1 MTSKGSGSAKTST
14 INFDSRNL
22 REEGSEFII
31 TQIYSGFLMNFSEL
45 LGKYSSSENRSLEN
59 WNPNRVRHNVYSPE
73 GKDAL
78 LLFDKAVGLMKE
90 RSLKNPADL
99 LGWNYQAG
107 IHGIW
112 NLDYEKPD
120 SLQTQTRAQL
130 ADFAEEKGFD
140 TRENVLNGNTVLNN
154 CTHFTAMWNG
164 TNLTPGTTAKVNNPD
179 ASPANFIAWHRLY
192 LQYFE
197 EIARENLR
205 LSGEANTETWALPY
219 WAYLN
224 EEDVLMPDIFRDT
237 GSNLYTPYRNPQLN
251 AGTALTQLTNY
262 SGAAA
267 NWPKQ
272 TLQGLNKNNYMA
284 MGTLIENMP
293 HNQFHVASGT
303 DGGLFGD
310 EGLMLLTSSAAF
322 DPIFWVHHSFIDKLW
337 SAYNA
342 SENANYAFKYD
353 FDQNPWNYMF
363 LKPSPDGSLEK
374 AKDKI
379 SYWGNNSI
387 NVISKIY
394 NPDYS
399 YDYLGTTTNPTGI
412 PGPNKVL
419 SIIQAPAYRPTIS
432 ETKWSEPLKP
442 IFGSTNLYSSII
454 PLTINSRAFTAK
466 AYLDLTDSKK
476 NNGNPFDLVSA
487 VELLLPNPPA
497 KATFLLTRASL
508 TASLSMETRLI
519 QAMAGPRAT
528 VGLSVQGLSMGV
540 DECHQK
546 NPTSHSHCNHMPML
560 MPTTAIIDFGYSVIQ
575 PDGTD
580 GEYGYSYVPSDD
592 SKPDDQIV
600 LLMLT
605 NSADTRVSSVTT
617 SLNQNFNKNSS
628 NYSTFDATAYFARF
642 PGLLTNPEATANPEA
657 YFEKYDKGKGIVAPE
672 LNFRAAA
679 TGMAYLMDNKKLL
692 EVGISSSPYAAISN
706 YLDNGQMQ
714 GLSLGDSSLIKAK
727 NYFRSNDN
735 SGGII
740 LDFSALRIEEKITA
754 DIIIGRDASY
764 KPTVGFYHV
773 KDDLGTITIDGIDY
787 KPSHRD
793 YASLAISSK
802 NLFDELTGLN
812 ANLGVAEYRQASEFD
827 RKTGKLAPFAL
838 VNDNIFFS
846 FADANIDNINH
857 FYIHGANIIGLEDML
872 HGGDTDFDD
881 TLLGF
886 KFEPRVVPVV

>member
-1 MTSKGSGSAKTST
+1 
-14 INFDSRNL
+14 
-22 REEGSEFII
+22 
-31 TQIYSGFLMNFSEL
+31 MNFSEL
-45 LGKYSSSENRSLEN
+45 LSKYSSPENRSLEN
-59 WNPNRVRHNVYSPE
+59 WNPNRVRHNVYSLE
-73 GKDAL
+73 GTEAL
-78 LLFDKAVGLMKE
+78 VLFDKAVGLMKE

-112 NLDYEKPD
+112 NLDYKNPEDGDGWSRK
-120 SLQTQTRAQL
+120 TL
-130 ADFAEEKGFD
+130 ADFAEKNGFD
-140 TRENVLNGNTVLNN
+140 SKENVLTGNTVLDN
-154 CTHFTAMWNG
+154 CTHFTGMWNG
-164 TNLTPGTTAKVNNPD
+164 TNLAPGITAKVNNPD

-205 LSGEANTETWALPY
+205 LSGEANAETWALPY

-224 EEDVLMPDIFRDT
+224 KEDVLMPEIFRDT

-251 AGTALTQLTNY
+251 AGIALTQLTNF
-262 SGAAA
+262 SGAA
-267 NWPKQ
+267 NWPAQ

-293 HNQFHVASGT
+293 HNQFHGASGAG
-303 DGGLFGD
+303 GGLFSD
-310 EGLMLLTSSAAF
+310 QGLMQLLSSAAF

-342 SENANYAFKYD
+342 SENAIYAFKDD

-379 SYWGNNSI
+379 SYWGDNSN

-399 YDYLGTTTNPTGI
+399 YDYPGTATNPISI

-419 SIIQAPAYRPTIS
+419 SIIQAPAFRPVIS
-432 ETKWSEPLKP
+432 EIKWSESSKP
-442 IFGSTNLYSSII
+442 IADNATLYSSII
-454 PLTINSRAFTAK
+454 PLTNNSLALTVRD
-466 AYLDLTDSKK
+466 YLNLT
-476 NNGNPFDLVSA
+476 NAQNHNGNPFDIVSA

-497 KATFLLTRASL
+497 KATFLLT
-508 TASLSMETRLI
+508 TASLANDPLD
-519 QAMAGPRAT
+519 QGMAGRNSDKEW
-528 VGLSVQGLSMGV
+528 GLSVQGMSMGV

-546 NPTSHSHCNHMPML
+546 NPTSHSHCNHML
-560 MPTTAIIDFGYSVIQ
+560 MPMTAIIDFGFES
-575 PDGTD
+575 
-580 GEYGYSYVPSDD
+580 YSYGLGAD
-592 SKPDDQIV
+592 SNEDDQIV

-617 SLNQNFNKNSS
+617 SLNQNLNKNSS
-628 NYSTFDATAYFARF
+628 NDSTFDATAYFARF

-754 DIIIGRDASY
+754 DIIIGRDASC

-787 KPSHRD
+787 TPSHSD
-793 YASLAISSK
+793 YASLAISSS

-812 ANLGVAEYRQASEFD
+812 ANLGFAEYRQAIEFD
-827 RKTGKLAPFAL
+827 RTGKLAPFAL

-857 FYIHGANIIGLEDML
+857 FYIHGANIIGLEDL
-872 HGGDTDFDD
+872 LNGGDTDFDD

-886 KFEPRVVPVV
+886 KFESRVIPSV

>member
-1 MTSKGSGSAKTST
+1 
-14 INFDSRNL
+14 
-22 REEGSEFII
+22 
-31 TQIYSGFLMNFSEL
+31 MNFSDL
-45 LGKYSSSENRSLEN
+45 LAKYSSPENRSLEN
-59 WNPNRVRHNVYSPE
+59 GNPNRVRHNVYYPE
-73 GKDAL
+73 GKEAL
-78 LLFDKAVGLMKE
+78 VLFDKAVGLMKE
-90 RSLKNPADL
+90 RSLRNPADL

-112 NLDYEKPD
+112 NLDYINPEGGD
-120 SLQTQTRAQL
+120 SWSREDL
-130 ADFAEEKGFD
+130 ADFAVRNGFD
-140 TRENVLNGNTVLNN
+140 TKVNVLTGNTVLDN
-154 CTHFTAMWNG
+154 CTHFTRMWNG
-164 TNLTPGTTAKVNNPD
+164 TNLAPGTTAKVNNPD

-205 LSGEANTETWALPY
+205 LSGEANAETWALPY

-224 EEDVLMPDIFRDT
+224 EEDVLMPEIFRDT

-251 AGTALTQLTNY
+251 AGIALTQLTK
-262 SGAAA
+262 SFGAA
-267 NWPKQ
+267 NWPAQ

-293 HNQFHVASGT
+293 HNRFHGASGAG
-303 DGGLFGD
+303 GGLFSD
-310 EGLMLLTSSAAF
+310 QGLMQQLSSAAF

-342 SENANYAFKYD
+342 SENAIYAFKDD

-379 SYWGNNSI
+379 SYWGDNSN

-399 YDYLGTTTNPTGI
+399 YDYPGTATNPISI

-419 SIIQAPAYRPTIS
+419 SIIQAPAFRPVIS
-432 ETKWSEPLKP
+432 EIKWSESSKP
-442 IFGSTNLYSSII
+442 IADNATRYSSII
-454 PLTINSRAFTAK
+454 LLTNNSLALTVRDYLNMTK
-466 AYLDLTDSKK
+466 AQ
-476 NNGNPFDLVSA
+476 NHNGNPFDLVSA

-497 KATFLLTRASL
+497 KATFLLT
-508 TASLSMETRLI
+508 TTSLSSNPKFIEGIEGNPIL
-519 QAMAGPRAT
+519 
-528 VGLSVQGLSMGV
+528 GLSVQGLSMGV

-546 NPTSHSHCNHMPML
+546 NPTSHSHCNHMLML

-575 PDGTD
+575 PDGTP
-580 GEYGYSYVPSDD
+580 GGYSYVPSD
-592 SKPDDQIV
+592 SNLDDKIV

-617 SLNQNFNKNSS
+617 RLNQNLNKNSS
-628 NYSTFDATAYFARF
+628 NDSIFDATAYFARF
-642 PGLLTNPEATANPEA
+642 PKLLNNLEATANPEA
-657 YFEKYDKGKGIVAPE
+657 YFEKYDKSKGIVRPE

-679 TGMAYLMDNKKLL
+679 TGMAYLLNNKKLL
-692 EVGISSSPYAAISN
+692 EGGISSSPYAAISN
-706 YLDNGQMQ
+706 YLDNGQVQ
-714 GLSLGDSSLIKAK
+714 GLSLGDSSLINAK

-735 SGGII
+735 SDGII
-740 LDFSALRIEEKITA
+740 LDFSALKTEEKITA

-773 KDDLGTITIDGIDY
+773 KDDLGTISIDGIDY
-787 KPSHRD
+787 TPSHSD

-827 RKTGKLAPFAL
+827 RKSGKLAPFAL

-857 FYIHGANIIGLEDML
+857 FYIHGANIIGLEDLL

-886 KFEPRVVPVV
+886 KFESQVIPSV

>member
-1 MTSKGSGSAKTST
+1 
-14 INFDSRNL
+14 
-22 REEGSEFII
+22 
-31 TQIYSGFLMNFSEL
+31 MNFSEL
-45 LGKYSSSENRSLEN
+45 LSKYSSPENRSLEN
-59 WNPNRVRHNVYSPE
+59 WNPNRVRHNVYSLE
-73 GKDAL
+73 GTEAL
-78 LLFDKAVGLMKE
+78 VLFDKAVGLMKE

-112 NLDYEKPD
+112 NLDYKNPEDGDGWSRK
-120 SLQTQTRAQL
+120 TL
-130 ADFAEEKGFD
+130 ADFAEKNGFD
-140 TRENVLNGNTVLNN
+140 SKENVLTGNTVLDN
-154 CTHFTAMWNG
+154 CTHFTRMWNG
-164 TNLTPGTTAKVNNPD
+164 TNLAPGTTAKVNNPD

-205 LSGEANTETWALPY
+205 LDAKTAEDLANAETWALPY

-224 EEDVLMPDIFRDT
+224 EEDVVIPEIFRNT
-237 GSNLYTPYRNPQLN
+237 GSNLYTAYRNPQLN
-251 AGTALTQLTNY
+251 AGTALTQLTDIKIDGNAFPANY
-262 SGAAA
+262 TH
-267 NWPKQ
+267 NWPAQ

-293 HNQFHVASGT
+293 HNRLHVASGAG
-303 DGGLFGD
+303 GGLFGD
-310 EGLMLLTSSAAF
+310 RGLMLNLSAAAF

-342 SENANYAFKYD
+342 SENAIYAFKDD

-379 SYWGNNSI
+379 SYWGNNSN

-399 YDYLGTTTNPTGI
+399 YDYSGTATNPESD

-419 SIIQAPAYRPTIS
+419 SIIQAPAYRPVIS
-432 ETKWSEPLKP
+432 EIKWSEALKP
-442 IFGSTNLYSSII
+442 IAGNAGQYSSII
-454 PLTINSRAFTAK
+454 PLTNNSLALTVGN
-466 AYLDLTDSKK
+466 YLNLTNAQKHNS
-476 NNGNPFDLVSA
+476 NPFDLVSE

-497 KATFLLTRASL
+497 KATFLLT
-508 TASLSMETRLI
+508 TTSLSSNPKFIEYIVNNPTL
-519 QAMAGPRAT
+519 
-528 VGLSVQGLSMGV
+528 GLSVQGMSMGV

-546 NPTSHSHCNHMPML
+546 NPTSHSHCDHMPMP
-560 MPTTAIIDFGYSVIQ
+560 MTAIIDFGYSVIQ

-580 GEYGYSYVPSDD
+580 GRYGYSYVPSD
-592 SKPDDQIV
+592 SNSDDQIV

-617 SLNQNFNKNSS
+617 RLNQNFNKNSS
-628 NYSTFDATAYFARF
+628 NDSTFDATAYFARF

-787 KPSHRD
+787 TPSHSD
-793 YASLAISSK
+793 YASLAISSS

-812 ANLGVAEYRQASEFD
+812 ANLGFAEYRQAIEFD
-827 RKTGKLAPFAL
+827 RTGKLAPFAL

-857 FYIHGANIIGLEDML
+857 FYIHGANIIGLEDLL

-886 KFEPRVVPVV
+886 KFESRVIPSV

>member
-1 MTSKGSGSAKTST
+1 
-14 INFDSRNL
+14 
-22 REEGSEFII
+22 
-31 TQIYSGFLMNFSEL
+31 MNFSEL
-45 LGKYSSSENRSLEN
+45 LSKYSSPENRSLEN

-73 GKDAL
+73 GKEAL
-78 LLFDKAVGLMKE
+78 MLFDKAVGLMKE
-90 RSLKNPADL
+90 RSLKNQADL

-120 SLQTQTRAQL
+120 SLQNQTRAQL
-130 ADFAEEKGFD
+130 ADFAAIKGFD

-154 CTHFTAMWNG
+154 CTHFTRMWNG
-164 TNLTPGTTAKVNNPD
+164 TNLATGTTAKVNNPD

-205 LSGEANTETWALPY
+205 LDAKNAEDLANAETWALPY

-224 EEDVLMPDIFRDT
+224 EEDVVMPEIFRDT
-237 GSNLYTPYRNPQLN
+237 GSNLYTDYRNPQLN
-251 AGTALTQLTNY
+251 AGIALTQLTNF
-262 SGAAA
+262 SGAA
-267 NWPKQ
+267 NWPEQ
-272 TLQGLNKNNYMA
+272 TLQGLYQNNFMA

-293 HNQFHVASGT
+293 HNAFHDASGT
-303 DGGLFGD
+303 DGGLFGNQ
-310 EGLMLLTSSAAF
+310 GLMLPTSSAAF

-363 LKPSPDGSLEK
+363 LKPSPDGNIEN
-374 AKDKI
+374 AKDRI
-379 SYWGNNSI
+379 SYWGDNSN

-399 YDYLGTTTNPTGI
+399 YDYLGTTTNPASI

-432 ETKWSEPLKP
+432 EIKWSEAAKP
-442 IFGSTNLYSSII
+442 ITDNSGLYSSII
-454 PLTINSRAFTAK
+454 PLTNNSLALTVRD
-466 AYLDLTDSKK
+466 YLNLT
-476 NNGNPFDLVSA
+476 NAQNHNGNPFDLVSA

-497 KATFLLTRASL
+497 KATFLLT
-508 TASLSMETRLI
+508 TTSLSSNPKFIKDIVGNPTL
-519 QAMAGPRAT
+519 
-528 VGLSVQGLSMGV
+528 GLSVQGLSMGV
-540 DECHQK
+540 D
-546 NPTSHSHCNHMPML
+546 TMPML
-560 MPTTAIIDFGYSVIQ
+560 MPTTATIDFGYSVIQ
-575 PDGTD
+575 PDGTLSRF
-580 GEYGYSYVPSDD
+580 GYSYVPSD

-605 NSADTRVSSVTT
+605 NSADALVSSVTT

-628 NYSTFDATAYFARF
+628 NDSTFDATAYFARF

-735 SGGII
+735 SDGII
-740 LDFSALRIEEKITA
+740 LDFSALKIEEKITA
-754 DIIIGRDASY
+754 DIVIGRDASY

-787 KPSHRD
+787 TPSHSD
-793 YASLAISSK
+793 YASLAISSS

-812 ANLGVAEYRQASEFD
+812 ANLGFAEYRQAIEFD
-827 RKTGKLAPFAL
+827 RTGKLAPFAL

-872 HGGDTDFDD
+872 YGGDTDFDD

-886 KFEPRVVPVV
+886 KFESRVIPSV

>member
-1 MTSKGSGSAKTST
+1 VTSKGSGSAKTST
-14 INFDSRNL
+14 INIDSRNL
-22 REEGSEFII
+22 REEGSECII
-31 TQIYSGFLMNFSEL
+31 TQIYSGYLMNFSEL
-45 LGKYSSSENRSLEN
+45 LSKYSSSENRNLEN

-112 NLDYEKPD
+112 NLDYENPK
-120 SLQTQTRAQL
+120 SGQRWTRADL
-130 ADFAEEKGFD
+130 ADFAEKKGFD
-140 TRENVLNGNTVLNN
+140 TKENILNGNTVLSN
-154 CTHFTAMWNG
+154 CTHFAVMWNSG
-164 TNLTPGTTAKVNNPD
+164 DLATGTTAKVNNKD

-205 LSGEANTETWALPY
+205 LSGEASAETWALPY

-224 EEDVLMPDIFRDT
+224 EEDVVMPGIFRDA

-251 AGTALTQLTNY
+251 AGIALTQLTNTPLAP
-262 SGAAA
+262 GAA

-293 HNQFHVASGT
+293 HNVFHYASGE
-303 DGGLFGD
+303 DGGLFSKD
-310 EGLMLLTSSAAF
+310 GLMADVSSAAF

-342 SENANYAFKYD
+342 SENAIYAFKDD

-363 LKPSPDGSLEK
+363 LKPSRDGNIEK
-374 AKDKI
+374 AKDTI
-379 SYWGNNSI
+379 SSWGDNSN

-399 YDYLGTTTNPTGI
+399 YDYPGTDTNPTSI

-419 SIIQAPAYRPTIS
+419 SIIQAPAYRPIIS
-432 ETKWSEPLKP
+432 EIKWSQPLEPIL
-442 IFGSTNLYSSII
+442 GSIDLFSSII
-454 PLTINSRAFTAK
+454 PLTNNSLNLTVK
-466 AYLDLTDSKK
+466 TYLALTNSENHK
-476 NNGNPFDLVSA
+476 GNPFDLVSKI
-487 VELLLPNPPA
+487 ELLLPNPPA
-497 KATFLLTRASL
+497 KATFLLT
-508 TASLSMETRLI
+508 TASLANDPLS
-519 QAMAGPRAT
+519 QGMAGHDLRKW
-528 VGLSVQGLSMGV
+528 GLSVQGMSMGV

-546 NPTSHSHCNHMPML
+546 NPTSHSHCDHMPMP
-560 MPTTAIIDFGYSVIQ
+560 MTAIIDFGYSVIA
-575 PDGTD
+575 PNGNT
-580 GEYGYSYVPSDD
+580 GRLGYSYVPTS

-600 LLMLT
+600 LLMVS

-617 SLNQNFNKNSS
+617 SLNQNLNKNSS
-628 NYSTFDATAYFARF
+628 NDSTFDATAYFARF
-642 PGLLTNPEATANPEA
+642 PKLLTNPEATANPEA
-657 YFEKYDKGKGIVAPE
+657 YFDKYDKGKGIVAPE

-679 TGMAYLMDNKKLL
+679 TGIAYLMENKKLL
-692 EVGISSSPYAAISN
+692 EGGISSSPYAAISN

-714 GLSLGDSSLIKAK
+714 GLTLGDSSLINAK
-727 NYFRSNDN
+727 NYLRSNDN
-735 SGGII
+735 SDGII
-740 LDFSALRIEEKITA
+740 LDFSALKIEEKIA
-754 DIIIGRDASY
+754 SDIIIGRDASF
-764 KPTVGFYHV
+764 KPTLGFYHV

-787 KPSHRD
+787 RPSHSD

-812 ANLGVAEYRQASEFD
+812 ANLGVAEYRQAINFD
-827 RKTGKLAPFAL
+827 HKSGKLAPFAL
-838 VNDNIFFS
+838 VNENIFFS

-886 KFEPRVVPVV
+886 KFEPRVVPAV

>member
-1 MTSKGSGSAKTST
+1 
-14 INFDSRNL
+14 
-22 REEGSEFII
+22 
-31 TQIYSGFLMNFSEL
+31 MNFSEL

-120 SLQTQTRAQL
+120 SLQNQTRAQL

-205 LSGEANTETWALPY
+205 LNAKNAEDLANTETWALPY

-251 AGTALTQLTNY
+251 AGTALTQLTNF
-262 SGAAA
+262 SGAA

-310 EGLMLLTSSAAF
+310 EGLMLPTSSAAF

-432 ETKWSEPLKP
+432 EIKWSEPLKP

-497 KATFLLTRASL
+497 QATFLLT
-508 TASLSMETRLI
+508 TTSLSSDPLVI
-519 QAMAGPRAT
+519 GAMAGLDDDRQW
-528 VGLSVQGLSMGV
+528 GLSVQGMSMGV

-546 NPTSHSHCNHMPML
+546 NPTSHSHCDHMPMP
-560 MPTTAIIDFGYSVIQ
+560 MTAIIDFGYSV
-575 PDGTD
+575 DGRNSRL
-580 GEYGYSYVPSDD
+580 GYSYVPTS

-600 LLMLT
+600 LLMVS

-617 SLNQNFNKNSS
+617 SLNQNLNKNSS
-628 NYSTFDATAYFARF
+628 NDSTFDATAYFARF
-642 PGLLTNPEATANPEA
+642 PELLTNPEATANPEA
-657 YFEKYDKGKGIVAPE
+657 YFEKHDKGKGIVAPE

-679 TGMAYLMDNKKLL
+679 TGMAYLMENKKLL
-692 EVGISSSPYAAISN
+692 EGGISSSPYAAISN
-706 YLDNGQMQ
+706 YLDYGQMQ
-714 GLSLGDSSLIKAK
+714 GLSLGDSSFINSK

-735 SGGII
+735 SDGII
-740 LDFSALRIEEKITA
+740 LDFSALKIEEKIAA
-754 DIIIGRDASY
+754 DIIIGRDASF
-764 KPTVGFYHV
+764 KPTLGFYHV

-787 KPSHRD
+787 KPSHSD
-793 YASLAISSK
+793 YASLAISSS

-812 ANLGVAEYRQASEFD
+812 ANLGFAEYRQAIEFD
-827 RKTGKLAPFAL
+827 RTVKLAPFAL

-872 HGGDTDFDD
+872 YGGDTDFDD

-886 KFEPRVVPVV
+886 KFESRVVSPV

>member
-1 MTSKGSGSAKTST
+1 
-14 INFDSRNL
+14 
-22 REEGSEFII
+22 
-31 TQIYSGFLMNFSEL
+31 MNFSEL
-45 LGKYSSSENRSLEN
+45 LSKYSSPENRSLEN

-73 GKDAL
+73 GKEAL
-78 LLFDKAVGLMKE
+78 MLFDKAVGLMKE
-90 RSLKNPADL
+90 RSSKNQADL

-120 SLQTQTRAQL
+120 SLQNQTRAQL
-130 ADFAEEKGFD
+130 ADFAAIKGFD

-154 CTHFTAMWNG
+154 CTHFTRMWNG
-164 TNLTPGTTAKVNNPD
+164 TNLATGTTAKVNNRD
-179 ASPANFIAWHRLY
+179 SSPANFIAWHRLY

-205 LSGEANTETWALPY
+205 LDAKNAEDLANAETWALPY

-224 EEDVLMPDIFRDT
+224 EEDILMPEMFRNT

-262 SGAAA
+262 PGAAD
-267 NWPKQ
+267 WPAQ

-293 HNQFHVASGT
+293 HNPFHVASGT

-310 EGLMLLTSSAAF
+310 QGLMLPTSSAAF

-363 LKPSPDGSLEK
+363 LKPSPDGNIEN
-374 AKDKI
+374 AKDRI
-379 SYWGNNSI
+379 SYWGDNSN

-399 YDYLGTTTNPTGI
+399 YDYLGTTTNPASI

-432 ETKWSEPLKP
+432 EIKWSESSKP
-442 IFGSTNLYSSII
+442 IASSTLYSSII
-454 PLTINSRAFTAK
+454 PLTINSLALTVRD
-466 AYLDLTDSKK
+466 YLNLTNAQKHNS
-476 NNGNPFDLVSA
+476 NPFDLVSE

-497 KATFLLTRASL
+497 KATFLLT
-508 TASLSMETRLI
+508 TASLANDPLD
-519 QAMAGPRAT
+519 QGMADLDPRRW
-528 VGLSVQGLSMGV
+528 GLSVQGMSMGV

-546 NPTSHSHCNHMPML
+546 NPTSHSHCDHMPML

-575 PDGTD
+575 PNGIEGD
-580 GEYGYSYVPSDD
+580 YGYSNVPAD
-592 SKPDDQIV
+592 SNSDDQIV
-600 LLMLT
+600 LLMVT
-605 NSADTRVSSVTT
+605 NSADALVSSVTT
-617 SLNQNFNKNSS
+617 SLNQNLNKNRS
-628 NYSTFDATAYFARF
+628 NDSIFDATAYFTRF
-642 PGLLTNPEATANPEA
+642 PKLLTNPEATANPEA

-679 TGMAYLMDNKKLL
+679 TGMAYLLNNKKLL
-692 EVGISSSPYAAISN
+692 EVGISSSPYAAISH

-714 GLSLGDSSLIKAK
+714 GLSLGDSSFINAK

-735 SGGII
+735 LDGII

-754 DIIIGRDASY
+754 DIIIGRDASF
-764 KPTVGFYHV
+764 KPAVGFYHV
-773 KDDLGTITIDGIDY
+773 KDDLGTITIDGVDY
-787 KPSHRD
+787 KPSHID
-793 YASLAISSK
+793 YASLAISSS

-812 ANLGVAEYRQASEFD
+812 ANLGVAEYRQAIEFD
-827 RKTGKLAPFAL
+827 RKSGKLAPFAL

-886 KFEPRVVPVV
+886 KFESRLVPPV

>member
-1 MTSKGSGSAKTST
+1 
-14 INFDSRNL
+14 
-22 REEGSEFII
+22 
-31 TQIYSGFLMNFSEL
+31 MNFSEL
-45 LGKYSSSENRSLEN
+45 LSKYSSPENRSLEN

-73 GKDAL
+73 GKEAL
-78 LLFDKAVGLMKE
+78 MLFDKAVGLMKE
-90 RSLKNPADL
+90 RSLKNQADL

-112 NLDYEKPD
+112 NLDYKKPL
-120 SLQTQTRAQL
+120 SLQNQTRAQL
-130 ADFAEEKGFD
+130 ADFAAIKGFD

-154 CTHFTAMWNG
+154 CTHFTRMWNG
-164 TNLTPGTTAKVNNPD
+164 TNLATGTTAKVNNLD

-205 LSGEANTETWALPY
+205 LDAKNAEDLANAETWALPY

-224 EEDVLMPDIFRDT
+224 EEDVVMPEIFRDT
-237 GSNLYTPYRNPQLN
+237 GSNLYTAYRNPQIN
-251 AGTALTQLTNY
+251 AGIALTQLTNF
-262 SGAAA
+262 SGAA
-267 NWPKQ
+267 NWPEQ
-272 TLQGLNKNNYMA
+272 TLPGLYQNNFMA

-293 HNQFHVASGT
+293 HNRFHVASGAG
-303 DGGLFGD
+303 GGLFGD
-310 EGLMLLTSSAAF
+310 QGLMLPTSSAAF

-363 LKPSPDGSLEK
+363 LKPSPDGNIEN
-374 AKDKI
+374 AKDRI
-379 SYWGNNSI
+379 SYWGDNSN

-399 YDYLGTTTNPTGI
+399 YDNLGTTTNPASI

-432 ETKWSEPLKP
+432 EIKWSESSKP
-442 IFGSTNLYSSII
+442 IADNATLYSSII
-454 PLTINSRAFTAK
+454 PLTNNSLALTVRD
-466 AYLDLTDSKK
+466 YLNLT
-476 NNGNPFDLVSA
+476 NAQNHNGNPFDLVSA
-487 VELLLPNPPA
+487 VELLLHNPPA
-497 KATFLLTRASL
+497 KATFLLT
-508 TASLSMETRLI
+508 TTSLSSNPKFIKDIVGNPTL
-519 QAMAGPRAT
+519 
-528 VGLSVQGLSMGV
+528 GLSVQGLSMGV
-540 DECHQK
+540 D
-546 NPTSHSHCNHMPML
+546 TMPML
-560 MPTTAIIDFGYSVIQ
+560 MPTTATIDFGYSVIQ
-575 PDGTD
+575 PDGTP
-580 GEYGYSYVPSDD
+580 GRFGYSYVPSD

-605 NSADTRVSSVTT
+605 NSADALVSSVTT

-628 NYSTFDATAYFARF
+628 NDSTFDATAYFARF

-735 SGGII
+735 SDGII
-740 LDFSALRIEEKITA
+740 LDFSALKIEEKITA
-754 DIIIGRDASY
+754 DIVIGRDASY

-787 KPSHRD
+787 TPSHSD
-793 YASLAISSK
+793 YASLAISSS

-812 ANLGVAEYRQASEFD
+812 ANLGFAEYRQAIEFD
-827 RKTGKLAPFAL
+827 RTGKLAPFAL

-872 HGGDTDFDD
+872 YGGDTDFDD
-881 TLLGF
+881 TLVGF
-886 KFEPRVVPVV
+886 TFESRVIPSV

>member
-1 MTSKGSGSAKTST
+1 
-14 INFDSRNL
+14 
-22 REEGSEFII
+22 
-31 TQIYSGFLMNFSEL
+31 MNFSEL
-45 LGKYSSSENRSLEN
+45 LSKYSSPENRSLEN

-73 GKDAL
+73 GKEAL
-78 LLFDKAVGLMKE
+78 MLFDKAVGLMKE
-90 RSLKNPADL
+90 RSSKNQADL

-120 SLQTQTRAQL
+120 SLQNQTRAQL
-130 ADFAEEKGFD
+130 ADFAAIKGFD

-154 CTHFTAMWNG
+154 CTHFTRMWNG
-164 TNLTPGTTAKVNNPD
+164 TNLATGTTAKVNNRD
-179 ASPANFIAWHRLY
+179 SSPANFIAWHRLY

-205 LSGEANTETWALPY
+205 LNAKNAEDLANAETWALPY

-224 EEDVLMPDIFRDT
+224 EEDILMPEIFRDT
-237 GSNLYTPYRNPQLN
+237 GSNLYTAYRNPQLN
-251 AGTALTQLTNY
+251 AGIALTQLTNF
-262 SGAAA
+262 SGAAK
-267 NWPKQ
+267 WPDE
-272 TLQGLNKNNYMA
+272 TLQGLNKNNFMA
-284 MGTLIENMP
+284 MGTLIESMP
-293 HNQFHVASGT
+293 HNPFHGASGAG
-303 DGGLFGD
+303 GGLFGNQ
-310 EGLMLLTSSAAF
+310 GLMQLLSSAAF

-363 LKPSPDGSLEK
+363 LKPSPDGNIEN
-374 AKDKI
+374 AKDRI
-379 SYWGNNSI
+379 SYWGDNSN

-399 YDYLGTTTNPTGI
+399 YDYLGTTTNPASI

-432 ETKWSEPLKP
+432 EIKWSESSKP
-442 IFGSTNLYSSII
+442 IASSTLYSSII
-454 PLTINSRAFTAK
+454 PLTINSLALTVRD
-466 AYLDLTDSKK
+466 YLNLTNAQNHNS
-476 NNGNPFDLVSA
+476 NPFDLVSE

-497 KATFLLTRASL
+497 KATFLLT
-508 TASLSMETRLI
+508 TASLANDPLD
-519 QAMAGPRAT
+519 QGMADLDSKSW
-528 VGLSVQGLSMGV
+528 GLSVQGMSMGV

-546 NPTSHSHCNHMPML
+546 NPTSHSHCDHMPML
-560 MPTTAIIDFGYSVIQ
+560 MPTTAIIDFGYSVIE
-575 PDGTD
+575 TD
-580 GEYGYSYVPSDD
+580 GRVGRYGYSNVPAS

-605 NSADTRVSSVTT
+605 NSADTRLNSVTT

-628 NYSTFDATAYFARF
+628 NDSTFDATAYFARF

-679 TGMAYLMDNKKLL
+679 TGMAYLLNNKKLL

-740 LDFSALRIEEKITA
+740 LDFSALKIEEKITA
-754 DIIIGRDASY
+754 DVIIGRDASF
-764 KPTVGFYHV
+764 KPAVGFYHV
-773 KDDLGTITIDGIDY
+773 KDDLGTITIDGVDY
-787 KPSHRD
+787 KPSHID
-793 YASLAISSK
+793 YASLAISSS

-812 ANLGVAEYRQASEFD
+812 ANLGVAEYRQAIEFD
-827 RKTGKLAPFAL
+827 RKSGKLAPFAL

-857 FYIHGANIIGLEDML
+857 FYVHGANIIGLEDML

-886 KFEPRVVPVV
+886 KFESRLVPPV

>member
-1 MTSKGSGSAKTST
+1 
-14 INFDSRNL
+14 
-22 REEGSEFII
+22 
-31 TQIYSGFLMNFSEL
+31 MNFSEL
-45 LGKYSSSENRSLEN
+45 LSKYSSPENRSLEN

-73 GKDAL
+73 GKEAL
-78 LLFDKAVGLMKE
+78 MLFDKAVGLMKE
-90 RSLKNPADL
+90 RSSKNQADL

-120 SLQTQTRAQL
+120 SLQNQTRAQL
-130 ADFAEEKGFD
+130 ADFAAIKGFD

-154 CTHFTAMWNG
+154 CTHFTRMWNG
-164 TNLTPGTTAKVNNPD
+164 TNLATGTTAKVNNRD
-179 ASPANFIAWHRLY
+179 SSPANFIAWHRLY

-205 LSGEANTETWALPY
+205 LDAKNAEDLANAETWALPY

-224 EEDVLMPDIFRDT
+224 EEDILMPEMFRNT

-262 SGAAA
+262 PGAAD
-267 NWPKQ
+267 WPAQ

-293 HNQFHVASGT
+293 HNPFHVASGT

-310 EGLMLLTSSAAF
+310 QGLMLPTSSAAF

-363 LKPSPDGSLEK
+363 LKPSPDGNIEN
-374 AKDKI
+374 AKDRI
-379 SYWGNNSI
+379 SYWGDNSN

-399 YDYLGTTTNPTGI
+399 YDYLGTTTNPASI

-432 ETKWSEPLKP
+432 EIKWSESSKP
-442 IFGSTNLYSSII
+442 IASSTLYSSII
-454 PLTINSRAFTAK
+454 PLTINSLALTVRD
-466 AYLDLTDSKK
+466 YLNLTNAQKHNS
-476 NNGNPFDLVSA
+476 NPFDLVSE

-497 KATFLLTRASL
+497 KATFLLT
-508 TASLSMETRLI
+508 TASLANDPLD
-519 QAMAGPRAT
+519 QGMADLDPRRW
-528 VGLSVQGLSMGV
+528 GLSVQGMSMGV

-546 NPTSHSHCNHMPML
+546 NPTSHSHCDHMPML

-575 PDGTD
+575 PNGIEGD
-580 GEYGYSYVPSDD
+580 YGYSNVPAD
-592 SKPDDQIV
+592 SNSDDQIV
-600 LLMLT
+600 LLMVT
-605 NSADTRVSSVTT
+605 NSADALVSSVTT
-617 SLNQNFNKNSS
+617 SLNQNLNKNRS
-628 NYSTFDATAYFARF
+628 NDSIFDATAYFTRF
-642 PGLLTNPEATANPEA
+642 PKLLTNPEATANPEA

-679 TGMAYLMDNKKLL
+679 TGMAYLLNNKKLL
-692 EVGISSSPYAAISN
+692 EVGISSSPYAAISH

-714 GLSLGDSSLIKAK
+714 GLSLGDSSFINAK

-735 SGGII
+735 LDGII
-740 LDFSALRIEEKITA
+740 LDFSSLKIEKITA
-754 DIIIGRDASY
+754 DIIIGRDASF
-764 KPTVGFYHV
+764 KPAVGFYHV
-773 KDDLGTITIDGIDY
+773 KDDLGTITIDGVDY
-787 KPSHRD
+787 KPSHID

-812 ANLGVAEYRQASEFD
+812 ANLGVAEYRQAIEFD
-827 RKTGKLAPFAL
+827 RKSGKLAPFAL

-886 KFEPRVVPVV
+886 KFESRLVPPV